1 MYVLVRRDLSH
12 PQQVVQACHASIEAA
27 RVFIADGAAHPFVI
41 VCGIRDGPA
50 LANCLERL
58 NASGIAHRAF
68 YEPDLGGQLTAI
80 ATAPLS
86 PEQRQ
91 FFRKYQLLRSRG

>member
-1 MYVLVRRDLSH
+1 VYVLVRRDLSH

-27 RVFIADGAAHPFVI
+27 RTFLPEGAAHPFVI

-50 LANCLERL
+50 LVRCLERL
-58 NASGIAHRAF
+58 CASGIAHRAF
-68 YEPDLGGQLTAI
+68 CEPDIGGQLTAI

-86 PEQRQ
+86 PEQRL
-91 FFRKYQLLRSRG
+91 FFRKYQLLRSPC